1 LQASRDLFQ
10 ADEAWTFQQDNA
22 PCHTAHSIV
31 EYMKEIDMKV
41 LPWPASS
48 PDLNPIENLWSWMD
62 YLLQKKRITGLEM
75 LQNELNALW
84 LQIPNNIVTN
94 LVESMP
100 KRVRACMKAKGGHIK
115 Y

>member
-1 LQASRDLFQ
+1 
-10 ADEAWTFQQDNA
+10 
-22 PCHTAHSIV
+22 
-31 EYMKEIDMKV
+31 
-41 LPWPASS
+41 
-48 PDLNPIENLWSWMD
+48 
-62 YLLQKKRITGLEM
+62 M